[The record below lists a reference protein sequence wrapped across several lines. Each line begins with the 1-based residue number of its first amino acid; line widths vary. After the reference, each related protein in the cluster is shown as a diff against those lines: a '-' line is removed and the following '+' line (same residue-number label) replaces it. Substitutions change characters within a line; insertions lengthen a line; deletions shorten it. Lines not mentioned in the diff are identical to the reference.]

1 MQANRTVEAQSH
13 QPRPVADIRVEC
25 IFDNERL
32 KKQIKSAVRRRL
44 PQISPMPANSGTAVL
59 CGSGPSLRDSL
70 DDIKGHLEKGD
81 IVVAIKGAH
90 DYLIER
96 GIIPT
101 AGLAIDPQPKIFH
114 TFTPRNDVKYY
125 FASQVH
131 PSVFNKF
138 NGYDVNVFHMYTN
151 IPNEEMADII
161 GDGFLLGGGS
171 TSGLRAM
178 TLFFVLGY
186 RNFHLYG
193 YDSCMSDGIRKITGE
208 GQQHKKLVNV
218 HVGSPD
224 SPEIYVADVAMAAQA
239 DEFEKMIKF
248 LGEMAPIQITT
259 HGHGLI
265 PAIARYRASKGCTY
279 CRHAD

>member
-1 MQANRTVEAQSH
+1 MEDNRLALPVS
-13 QPRPVADIRVEC
+13 QPRPVADIRIEC

-32 KKQIKSAVRRRL
+32 KKQIKSACRRKL
-44 PQISPMPANSGTAVL
+44 PVVFPMLANSGTAVL
-59 CGSGPSLRDSL
+59 CGSGPSLRDSVE
-70 DDIKGHLEKGD
+70 DIKRHKDKGD
-81 IVVAIKGAH
+81 FVVAIKGAH
-90 DYLIER
+90 DYLINR
-96 GIIPT
+96 GVVPT

-114 TFTPRNDVKYY
+114 TFTPHKDVKYY

-138 NGYDVNVFHMYTN
+138 NGYDVTLFHMYTS

-161 GDGFLLGGGS
+161 GDGFLIGGGS

-178 TLFFVLGY
+178 TLAFVLGY

-193 YDSCMSDGIRKITGE
+193 FDSCMSDGIRKITGE

-224 SPEIYVADVAMAAQA
+224 SQEVYIADAAMAAQA
-239 DEFEKMIKF
+239 DEFEKMMQF
-248 LGEMAPIQITT
+248 LSNMAKIHVTT
-259 HGHGLI
+259 HGKGLI
-265 PAIARYRASKGCTY
+265 QAIVKHRSKQGCTY
-279 CRHAD
+279 CAHED